1 MNIDET
7 RAACHV
13 EEEAAEQAEIEDEGA
28 TEVEEEAAASG
39 AGAGAAASEGAA
51 CDVACDS
58 SVEGRA
64 AEEHTEQEG
73 GEQAKNEDEGATEV
87 EEEAAAAITPDSVTE
102 ESAALAASPAPLR
115 AGAEAGGHEEVG
127 TREAQRKR
135 KHRLISEP
143 RAGEVE
149 VDEHARQRTWMGYL
163 FGSARSLFQMLP
175 RGSTRDYITPSSWWS
190 Q

>member
-13 EEEAAEQAEIEDEGA
+13 EEEAEEQAEIEDEGA

-39 AGAGAAASEGAA
+39 AGAGAAASEGLFSL
-51 CDVACDS
+51 V
-58 SVEGRA
+58 
-64 AEEHTEQEG
+64 G
-73 GEQAKNEDEGATEV
+73 GAMC
-87 EEEAAAAITPDSVTE
+87 AAITPDSVTE
-102 ESAALAASPAPLR
+102 ESATLAVSPAPLR
-115 AGAEAGGHEEVG
+115 AGAEAGGRAEVG

-143 RAGEVE
+143 RANGVE
-149 VDEHARQRTWMGYL
+149 VVEHARQRTWIGYL
-163 FGSARSLFQMLP
+163 FGSARSLFQVLP
-175 RGSTRDYITPSSWWS
+175 RGSTRDYITPSGWWS